1 MSRIGKR
8 ILTIP
13 EKVNVEINEQTIT
26 VKGPKGELSMEIA
39 PCVNVEVK
47 DGSITVNPLN
57 NLKHTREMHGTTN
70 ANIRHMIIG
79 VTEGYTKGLE
89 IVGVGYRFNV
99 KGKTLSIQDGK
110 SHVDN
115 LDIPEGITIKQIS
128 NNEIE
133 LSGIDKSAIGQFA
146 AEIRILR
153 KPEPYKGKGIHYVGE
168 YIRRKVGKKASK

>member
-70 ANIRHMIIG
+70 ANIRNMIIG